1 MIIVKI
7 EGGLY
12 LTIRQK
18 KKKKKVGVYQY
29 KDLVYDHIV
38 WAEGLFLTQW
48 SKDSEGIRPVLHLN
62 LGLLYITG
70 MRR

>member
-1 MIIVKI
+1 MEFFPFSFDLFSKLRFKEEKRMIIVKI

-18 KKKKKVGVYQY
+18 KKFGVYQY

-38 WAEGLFLTQW
+38 WADGLFLTQ
-48 SKDSEGIRPVLHLN
+48 
-62 LGLLYITG
+62 
-70 MRR
+70 